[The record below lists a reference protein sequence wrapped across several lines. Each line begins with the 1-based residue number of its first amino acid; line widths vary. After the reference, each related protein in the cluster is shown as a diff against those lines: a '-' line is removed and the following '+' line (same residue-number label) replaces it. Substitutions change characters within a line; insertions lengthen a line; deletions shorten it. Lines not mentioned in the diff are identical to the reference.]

1 MMMLTEDD
9 DMTATTK
16 TDTVAL
22 ATEMTSAWL
31 SNPHTRASAGD
42 VAEVLRSLHDAVEAL
57 ATPSIAEP
65 AETEGSVEHV
75 RAVTVRT
82 SLADPDRIISMID
95 GKPYASLKRHLRAH
109 GLTPEAYRQRFD
121 LKADYPMV
129 APGYS
134 KRRSAVAKERG
145 LGRKATAALE
155 GATAAIE
162 HAAEEVVGTVEKRG
176 KAALRAA
183 RKTLGIRS

>member
-1 MMMLTEDD
+1 MLTEDD
-9 DMTATTK
+9 DVTATTT

-31 SNPHTRASAGD
+31 SNPHTLASAGD
-42 VAEVLRSLHDAVEAL
+42 VAEMLRSLHEAVEAL
-57 ATPSIAEP
+57 TTANTAEP
-65 AETEGSVEHV
+65 TEAEGHVDHV
-75 RAVTVRT
+75 RAVTVRR

-109 GLTPEAYRQRFD
+109 GLTTEAYRQRFN

-134 KRRSAVAKERG
+134 ERRGAFAKERG
-145 LGRKATAALE
+145 LGRRAAAIVEEATAV
-155 GATAAIE
+155 IE
-162 HAAEEVVGTVEKRG
+162 HAADEVVDTAQKRG